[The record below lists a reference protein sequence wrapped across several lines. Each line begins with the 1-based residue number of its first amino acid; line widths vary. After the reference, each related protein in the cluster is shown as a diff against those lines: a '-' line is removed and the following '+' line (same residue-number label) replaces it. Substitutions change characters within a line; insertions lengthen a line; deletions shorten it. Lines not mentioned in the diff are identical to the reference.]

1 MKSQD
6 QIKFSLR
13 QFTGS
18 STFTK
23 FSPLFPNVVLTEGAE
38 YLADECG
45 AYWLMD
51 MIASHIPSVP
61 KDETFTIAQLTV
73 NPMNKAFFTL
83 ADDSPAT
90 KIYANQSISYTDFP
104 LDEVKLYVIREGD
117 EWVILLTSE
126 Y

>member
-6 QIKFSLR
+6 AIKMSLR

-38 YLADECG
+38 FLADECG

-51 MIASHIPSVP
+51 VIASHTPSVP

-104 LDEVKLYVIREGD
+104 LDEIKLYVIREGD
-117 EWVILLTSE
+117 EWVILLPSE

>member
-51 MIASHIPSVP
+51 MIASHLPSLP
-61 KDETFTIAQLTV
+61 PEEYWAIAILTV
-73 NPMNKAFFTL
+73 DDGKALFTL

-90 KIYANQSISYTDFP
+90 KVYAMQGIDHTDFP
-104 LDEVKLYVIREGD
+104 LDEIKLYVSYDGEF
-117 EWVILLTSE
+117 WFVMLCSE